1 MWVVIP
7 MFAVA
12 AVQASGAADSHP
24 AMRNV
29 GEHKTAHGRKECA
42 VSLSIEQIA
51 ERATGTLTQSEKDSS
66 IVYLDSK
73 EMKAGASVEVD
84 RKKIE
89 VPWDAFMAFVDL
101 EPQANW
107 GHKCR
112 YLLVNGCTGEVKSF
126 EASFP
131 PFLRG
136 PSKTL
141 RTIWKGHRVPE

>member
-1 MWVVIP
+1 M
-7 MFAVA
+7 
-12 AVQASGAADSHP
+12 
-24 AMRNV
+24 
-29 GEHKTAHGRKECA
+29 
-42 VSLSIEQIA
+42 SLTLEQIA
-51 ERATGTLTQSEKDSS
+51 ERAIETLTQPEKDSS
-66 IVYLDSK
+66 IVYLDS
-73 EMKAGASVEVD
+73 EEIKAGASVDVD

-89 VPWDAFMAFVDL
+89 VPWDGYMAFVDL

-107 GHKCR
+107 SHKCR

-141 RTIWKGHRVPE
+141 RKIWNGHRVPE